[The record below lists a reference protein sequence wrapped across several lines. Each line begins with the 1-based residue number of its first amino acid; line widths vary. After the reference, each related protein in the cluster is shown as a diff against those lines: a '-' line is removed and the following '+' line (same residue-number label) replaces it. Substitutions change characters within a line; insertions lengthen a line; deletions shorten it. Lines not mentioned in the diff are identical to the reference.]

1 MLTRL
6 HRDERGIALISA
18 LLISIVLVSIAV
30 SVVALSLHNSEQ
42 SANDRKRLQ
51 AVNTAEAGLS
61 GTESLLQTTAT
72 ASLPC
77 TGDAVLHSVLPTTPS
92 SEYTAS
98 INYYTSYPPTG
109 SPMDCTTVRASVVL
123 PAAAQISSSGTAV
136 IAVDDQCVGVPARV
150 GRAAIGGATE
160 LGAVR
165 FQ

>member
-61 GTESLLQTTAT
+61 ATESLLQTTAT

-92 SEYTAS
+92 RSSAS
-98 INYYTSYPPTG
+98 
-109 SPMDCTTVRASVVL
+109 
-123 PAAAQISSSGTAV
+123 AAIHPDISTMGMPGPGCA
-136 IAVDDQCVGVPARV
+136 APPARYSPLTS
-150 GRAAIGGATE
+150 GLRLAGLNAPNSRPWLASP
-160 LGAVR
+160 
-165 FQ
+165 